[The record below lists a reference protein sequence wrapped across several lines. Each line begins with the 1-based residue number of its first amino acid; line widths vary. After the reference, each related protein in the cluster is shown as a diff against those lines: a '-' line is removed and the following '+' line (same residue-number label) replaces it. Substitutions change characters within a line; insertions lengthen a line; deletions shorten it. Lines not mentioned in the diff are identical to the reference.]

1 MTPLLVFFLSFFS
14 LFSVELRLV
23 GKKKPNELGLYDM
36 HGNVWKWC
44 EDWSEREEE
53 SKVIRGDSMLS
64 VHVVLIGT
72 G

>member
-1 MTPLLVFFLSFFS
+1 
-14 LFSVELRLV
+14 
-23 GKKKPNELGLYDM
+23 M